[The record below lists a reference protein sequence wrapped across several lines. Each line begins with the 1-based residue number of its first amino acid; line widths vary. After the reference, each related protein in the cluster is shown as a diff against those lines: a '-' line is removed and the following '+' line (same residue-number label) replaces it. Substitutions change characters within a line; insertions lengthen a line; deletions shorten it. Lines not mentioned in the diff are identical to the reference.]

1 MRFEDVGVDGA
12 YVVHLDPRR
21 DERGSFARLY
31 CVDELAGA
39 GADLVPVQA
48 NLGSSVEAGTLRGLH
63 FQVAPHQEAKLVHCV
78 AGSIFDAIVD
88 LRRASPTFGKA
99 ASVTLSAEGP
109 DADRAFFIP
118 AGCAHG
124 YMTLEPE
131 TKVLYF
137 VSARYTP
144 DADRGLAWD
153 DPALAIP
160 WPREP
165 AVMVDR
171 DRRNPKLSELDPA
184 WLS

>member
-1 MRFEDVGVDGA
+1 MRFESVGVEGA

-39 GADLVPVQA
+39 GIDLVPVQA
-48 NLGSSVEAGTLRGLH
+48 NLGSSKDAGTLRGLH
-63 FQVAPHQEAKLVHCV
+63 FQVAPHQEAKLVHCIDG
-78 AGSIFDAIVD
+78 AIFDAIVD
-88 LRRASPTFGKA
+88 LRKNSPTFGKA
-99 ASVTLSAEGP
+99 ASVTLTG
-109 DADRAFFIP
+109 DGDRAFYIP

-124 YMTLEPE
+124 YLTLEPD

-137 VSARYTP
+137 VSTRYTP

-153 DPALAIP
+153 DPDLAIP
-160 WPREP
+160 WPRQPE
-165 AVMVDR
+165 VMVDR
-171 DRRNPKLSELDPA
+171 DRSNPRLSELDPE

>member
-1 MRFEDVGVDGA
+1 MRFEAVGVEGA

-39 GADLVPVQA
+39 GIDLVPVQA
-48 NLGSSVEAGTLRGLH
+48 NLGSSAEAGTLRGLH

-88 LRRASPTFGKA
+88 LRRDSPTYGRS
-99 ASVTLSAEGP
+99 ASVTLSADG
-109 DADRAFFIP
+109 DRAFYIP
-118 AGCAHG
+118 PGCAHG
-124 YMTLEPE
+124 YLTLEPD

-144 DADRGLAWD
+144 AADRGLAWD
-153 DPALAIP
+153 DPDLAIP

-171 DRRNPKLSELDPA
+171 DRTNPRFSELDPES
-184 WLS
+184 LS